1 MKVRKVRK
9 VRLFVTNFFLDKW
22 TLVNGGK
29 IGKKGTI
36 VRANKKGESALT
48 GPPQIC

>member
-1 MKVRKVRK
+1 MKVRK

-29 IGKKGTI
+29 IGKKGKI
-36 VRANKKGESALT
+36 VRANKSNLLT
-48 GPPQIC
+48 